1 VSVLFENLQEKLSK
15 AFKSLKGQ
23 GKISE
28 KNIKEAIRMV
38 KMSLL
43 EADVNYKIV
52 KGFIAKVKEK
62 AMGEEVMKSLTPDQ
76 QFIKIVNDELTKLM
90 GEKTEKLKFVHRPSY
105 LMMVGLQGSGK
116 TTTAAKL
123 SRKLKSEG
131 KKILLVAADVYR
143 PAAINQLEVLGE
155 EIGVDVFAGDRKNA
169 LKIVEDTQELAV
181 KKNVDCVILDT
192 AGRLHIDEKMMDELE
207 SIKKMV
213 NPDEIL
219 MVIDAMIGQDALTTA
234 KSFNERLEV
243 TGFVL
248 TKLDGDARGGV
259 ALSIR
264 EETGKPIK
272 YVGVSEK
279 TDGIEEF
286 HPDRMANRILGMGDV
301 LTLIEKV
308 EQSVDQEK
316 AKEMEKKF
324 KKAQFTFDD
333 FLDQLKQIQKM
344 GSLSSI
350 LGMLPGA
357 NKIKN
362 LDVDESRLTRISAI
376 IQSMTKKER
385 KNPKIINYSRKK
397 RIARGSGQPLSEVS
411 RLLKN
416 FEDMKKMMKKMNK
429 GSFKGLK
436 GISGGGFPF

>member
-1 VSVLFENLQEKLSK
+1 
-15 AFKSLKGQ
+15 
-23 GKISE
+23 
-28 KNIKEAIRMV
+28 
-38 KMSLL
+38 MSLL

>member
-169 LKIVEDTQELAV
+169 LKIVENTQELAV

-397 RIARGSGQPLSEVS
+397 RIASGSGQPLSEVT

>member
-1 VSVLFENLQEKLSK
+1 LFENLQEKLSK

-397 RIARGSGQPLSEVS
+397 RIASGSGQPLSEVT

>member
-1 VSVLFENLQEKLSK
+1 MFENLQDKLGK
-15 AFKSLKGQ
+15 AFKTLKGQ

-52 KGFIAKVKEK
+52 KEFISKVKEK
-62 AMGEEVMKSLTPDQ
+62 AMGAEVMNSLTPDQ

-90 GEKTEKLKFVHRPSY
+90 GDKAEKLKFVHRPSY
-105 LMMVGLQGSGK
+105 IMMVGLQGSGK
-116 TTTAAKL
+116 TTTAAKI

-131 KKILLVAADVYR
+131 KKVLLIAADVYR
-143 PAAINQLEVLGE
+143 PAAIDQLEVLGS
-155 EIGVDVFAGDRKNA
+155 EIGVEVFAGDRKNA
-169 LKIVEDTQELAV
+169 LKIVEDA
-181 KKNVDCVILDT
+181 KDIAIRKNADCVVLDT
-192 AGRLHIDEKMMDELE
+192 AGRLHIDEKMMDELDK
-207 SIKKMV
+207 IKEMV

-234 KSFNERLEV
+234 KTFNERLEV

-272 YVGVSEK
+272 YVGISEK

-308 EQSVDQEK
+308 EQSVDVEK
-316 AKEMEKKF
+316 AKQMEKKF

-362 LDVDESRLTRISAI
+362 LDVDETRLNHISAI

-385 KNPKIINYSRKK
+385 KNPKIITYSRKK
-397 RIARGSGQPLSEVS
+397 RIASGSGQQLAEVT

-429 GSFKGLK
+429 TGMRGFKGL
-436 GISGGGFPF
+436 SGGGFPF

>member
-1 VSVLFENLQEKLSK
+1 VGILFENLQEKLGK
-15 AFKSLKGQ
+15 AFKTLKGQ

-28 KNIKEAIRMV
+28 KNIKEAIKMV

-52 KGFIAKVKEK
+52 KGFVAKVKDK

-76 QFIKIVNDELTKLM
+76 QFIKIVSDELTTLM

-105 LMMVGLQGSGK
+105 IMMVGLQGSGK
-116 TTTAAKL
+116 TTTAAKI

-131 KKILLVAADVYR
+131 KKVLLVAADVYR
-143 PAAINQLEVLGE
+143 PAAIDQLEVLGG
-155 EIGVDVFAGDRKNA
+155 EIGVEVFSGDRKNA
-169 LKIVEDTQELAV
+169 LNIVREAQEIAIR
-181 KKNVDCVILDT
+181 KNADCVILDT
-192 AGRLHIDEKMMDELE
+192 AGRLHIDEKMMAELE
-207 SIKKMV
+207 NIKEMV

-219 MVIDAMIGQDALTTA
+219 MVIDSMIGQDALVTA
-234 KSFNERLEV
+234 KTFNEKLEV

-272 YVGVSEK
+272 YVGISEK

-308 EQSVDQEK
+308 EQSVDMEK

-333 FLDQLKQIQKM
+333 FLDQLKQIRKM

-362 LDVDESRLTRISAI
+362 LDVDESRLNHITAI

-385 KNPKIINYSRKK
+385 KNPKIINYARKK
-397 RIARGSGQPLSEVS
+397 RIASGSGQPLSEVTK
-411 RLLKN
+411 LIKN

-429 GSFKGLK
+429 TGLKGLK
-436 GISGGGFPF
+436 GLSGGGFPF

>member
-1 VSVLFENLQEKLSK
+1 LFENLQEKLSK

-362 LDVDESRLTRISAI
+362 LDVDESRLSRISAI

-397 RIARGSGQPLSEVS
+397 RIASGSGQPLSEVT

>member
-1 VSVLFENLQEKLSK
+1 MFENLQEKLGK
-15 AFKSLKGQ
+15 AFKTLKGQ
-23 GKISE
+23 GKISD
-28 KNIKEAIRMV
+28 KNIKEAIKMV

-52 KGFIAKVKEK
+52 KGFVAKVKDK

-76 QFIKIVNDELTKLM
+76 QFIKIVNDELTTLM

-105 LMMVGLQGSGK
+105 IMMVGLQGSGK
-116 TTTAAKL
+116 TTTAAKI

-131 KKILLVAADVYR
+131 KKVLLVAADVYR
-143 PAAINQLEVLGE
+143 PAAIDQLEVLGG
-155 EIGVDVFAGDRKNA
+155 EIGVEVFSGDKKNTLNIVREAQEIAVRKNA
-169 LKIVEDTQELAV
+169 
-181 KKNVDCVILDT
+181 DCVILDT
-192 AGRLHIDEKMMDELE
+192 AGRLHIDEKMMAELE
-207 SIKKMV
+207 NIKEMV

-219 MVIDAMIGQDALTTA
+219 MVIDSMIGQDALVTA
-234 KSFNERLEV
+234 KTFNEKLEV

-272 YVGVSEK
+272 YVGISEK

-308 EQSVDQEK
+308 EQSVDIEK

-333 FLDQLKQIQKM
+333 FLDQLKQIRKM

-362 LDVDESRLTRISAI
+362 LDVDESRLNHITAI

-397 RIARGSGQPLSEVS
+397 RIASGSGQPLSEVTK
-411 RLLKN
+411 LIKN

-429 GSFKGLK
+429 TGLKGLK
-436 GISGGGFPF
+436 GLSGGGFPF

>member
-397 RIARGSGQPLSEVS
+397 RIASGSGQPLSEVT

>member
-1 VSVLFENLQEKLSK
+1 MFENLQEKLSK

-169 LKIVEDTQELAV
+169 LKIVENTQELAV

-397 RIARGSGQPLSEVS
+397 RIASGSGQPLSEVT

>member
-1 VSVLFENLQEKLSK
+1 VFENLQDKLSK
-15 AFKSLKGQ
+15 AFKTLKGQ

-62 AMGEEVMKSLTPDQ
+62 AMGEAVMKSLTPDQ
-76 QFIKIVNDELTKLM
+76 QFIKIVNDELTQLM
-90 GEKTEKLKFVHRPSY
+90 GEKTEKLKFSHRPSY

-123 SRKLKSEG
+123 SRKLKAEG

-155 EIGVDVFAGDRKNA
+155 EIGVEVFAGNRENA
-169 LKIVEDTQELAV
+169 LKIVEEAQEMAV
-181 KKNVDCVILDT
+181 RKNADCVILDT
-192 AGRLHIDEKMMDELE
+192 AGRLHIDEKMMGELE
-207 SIKKMV
+207 QIKKIV

-234 KSFNERLEV
+234 KTFNQRLEV

-286 HPDRMANRILGMGDV
+286 HPDRMADRILGMGDM
-301 LTLIEKV
+301 LTLIEKM
-308 EQSVDQEK
+308 EQTVDQEK
-316 AKEMEKKF
+316 AKQMEKKF

-357 NKIKN
+357 NKLKN
-362 LDVDESRLTRISAI
+362 LDVDESRLNHISAI
-376 IQSMTKKER
+376 IQSMTRKER

-397 RIARGSGQPLSEVS
+397 RIAKGSGQPMSEVT
-411 RLLKN
+411 RLIKN

-429 GSFKGLK
+429 GGLRGMKGFQ
-436 GISGGGFPF
+436 GGGLPF

>member
-1 VSVLFENLQEKLSK
+1 MFENLQEKLSK

-397 RIARGSGQPLSEVS
+397 RIASGSGQPLSEVT

>member
-1 VSVLFENLQEKLSK
+1 MFENLQDKLSK
-15 AFKSLKGQ
+15 AFKTLKGQ
-23 GKISE
+23 GKISD

-123 SRKLKSEG
+123 SRKLKSQG

-155 EIGVDVFAGDRKNA
+155 EIGVEVFAGDRKNA
-169 LKIVEDTQELAV
+169 LEIVEDAQEMAV
-181 KKNVDCVILDT
+181 KKNADCVILDT
-192 AGRLHIDEKMMDELE
+192 AGRLHIDEKMMGELE
-207 SIKKMV
+207 SIKKLV

-234 KSFNERLEV
+234 KTFNERLEV

-272 YVGVSEK
+272 YVGISEK

-316 AKEMEKKF
+316 AKLMEKKF

-362 LDVDESRLTRISAI
+362 LDVDESRLNHISAI

-397 RIARGSGQPLSEVS
+397 RIASGSGQPLSEVT

-429 GSFKGLK
+429 GGFKGLK
-436 GISGGGFPF
+436 GLSGGGFPF

>member
-1 VSVLFENLQEKLSK
+1 
-15 AFKSLKGQ
+15 
-23 GKISE
+23 
-28 KNIKEAIRMV
+28 M
-38 KMSLL
+38 
-43 EADVNYKIV
+43 
-52 KGFIAKVKEK
+52 
-62 AMGEEVMKSLTPDQ
+62 
-76 QFIKIVNDELTKLM
+76 TKLM
-90 GEKTEKLKFVHRPSY
+90 GDKAEKLKFVHRPSY
-105 LMMVGLQGSGK
+105 IMMVGLQGSGK
-116 TTTAAKL
+116 TTTAAKI

-131 KKILLVAADVYR
+131 KKVLLIAADVYR
-143 PAAINQLEVLGE
+143 PAAIDQLEVLGS
-155 EIGVDVFAGDRKNA
+155 EIGVEVFAGDRKNA
-169 LKIVEDTQELAV
+169 LKIVEDA
-181 KKNVDCVILDT
+181 KDIAIRKNADCVVLDT
-192 AGRLHIDEKMMDELE
+192 AGRLHIDEKMMDELDK
-207 SIKKMV
+207 IKEMV

-234 KSFNERLEV
+234 KTFNERLEV

-272 YVGVSEK
+272 YVGISEK

-308 EQSVDQEK
+308 EQSVDVEK
-316 AKEMEKKF
+316 AKQMEKKF

-362 LDVDESRLTRISAI
+362 LDVDETRLNHISAI

-385 KNPKIINYSRKK
+385 KNPKIITYSRKK
-397 RIARGSGQPLSEVS
+397 RIASGSGQQLAEVT

-429 GSFKGLK
+429 TGMRGFKGL
-436 GISGGGFPF
+436 SGGGFPF

>member
-169 LKIVEDTQELAV
+169 LKIVENTQELAV

-397 RIARGSGQPLSEVS
+397 RIASGSGQPLSEVT

-436 GISGGGFPF
+436 GISGGGFQF

>member
-1 VSVLFENLQEKLSK
+1 MFENLQDKLSK
-15 AFKSLKGQ
+15 AFKTLKGQ

-52 KGFIAKVKEK
+52 KSFIGKVKEK
-62 AMGEEVMKSLTPDQ
+62 AMGEEVMRSLTPDQ
-76 QFIKIVNDELTKLM
+76 QFIKIVNEELTKLM
-90 GEKTEKLKFVHRPSY
+90 GEKTEKIKFVHRPSY
-105 LMMVGLQGSGK
+105 VMMVGLQGSGK

-123 SRKLKSEG
+123 SKKLKSDG
-131 KKILLVAADVYR
+131 KKVLLVAADVYR

-155 EIGVDVFAGDRKNA
+155 EIGVEVFAGDRKNA
-169 LKIVEDTQELAV
+169 LKIVEDAQEVAV
-181 KKNVDCVILDT
+181 RKNADCVVLDT
-192 AGRLHIDEKMMDELE
+192 AGRLHIDEKMMNELE
-207 SIKKMV
+207 SIKEMV

-234 KSFNERLEV
+234 KTFNEKLEV

-272 YVGVSEK
+272 YVGISEK

-316 AKEMEKKF
+316 AKQMEKKF

-362 LDVDESRLTRISAI
+362 LDVDESRLNHISAI

-397 RIARGSGQPLSEVS
+397 RIATGSGQPLSEVT

-429 GSFKGLK
+429 TGLKGLK

>member
-1 VSVLFENLQEKLSK
+1 
-15 AFKSLKGQ
+15 
-23 GKISE
+23 
-28 KNIKEAIRMV
+28 
-38 KMSLL
+38 
-43 EADVNYKIV
+43 
-52 KGFIAKVKEK
+52 
-62 AMGEEVMKSLTPDQ
+62 
-76 QFIKIVNDELTKLM
+76 M

-397 RIARGSGQPLSEVS
+397 RIASGSGQPLSEVT

>member
-1 VSVLFENLQEKLSK
+1 LFENLQDKLSK
-15 AFKSLKGQ
+15 AFKTLKGQ

-52 KGFIAKVKEK
+52 KSFIGKVKEK
-62 AMGEEVMKSLTPDQ
+62 AMGEEVMRSLTPDQ
-76 QFIKIVNDELTKLM
+76 QFIKIVNEELTKLM
-90 GEKTEKLKFVHRPSY
+90 GEKTEKIKFVHRPSY
-105 LMMVGLQGSGK
+105 VMMVGLQGSGK

-123 SRKLKSEG
+123 SKKLKSDG
-131 KKILLVAADVYR
+131 KKVLLVAADVYR

-155 EIGVDVFAGDRKNA
+155 EIGVEVFAGDRKNA
-169 LKIVEDTQELAV
+169 LKIVEDAQEVAV
-181 KKNVDCVILDT
+181 RKNADCVVLDT
-192 AGRLHIDEKMMDELE
+192 AGRLHIDEKMMNELE
-207 SIKKMV
+207 SIKEMV

-234 KSFNERLEV
+234 KTFNEKLEV

-272 YVGVSEK
+272 YVGISEK

-286 HPDRMANRILGMGDV
+286 HPDRMANRILGMGDM

-316 AKEMEKKF
+316 AKQMEKKF

-362 LDVDESRLTRISAI
+362 LDVDESRLNHISAI

-397 RIARGSGQPLSEVS
+397 RIATGSGQPLSEVT

-429 GSFKGLK
+429 TGLKGLK

>member
-1 VSVLFENLQEKLSK
+1 MFENLQEKLGK
-15 AFKSLKGQ
+15 AFKTLKGQ

-28 KNIKEAIRMV
+28 KNIKEAIKMV

-52 KGFIAKVKEK
+52 KGFVSNVKDK

-76 QFIKIVNDELTKLM
+76 QFIKIVNDELTMLM
-90 GEKTEKLKFVHRPSY
+90 GEKSEKLKFVHRPSY
-105 LMMVGLQGSGK
+105 IMMVGLQGSGK
-116 TTTAAKL
+116 TTTAAKI

-131 KKILLVAADVYR
+131 KKVLLVAADVYR
-143 PAAINQLEVLGE
+143 PAAIDQLEVLGGE
-155 EIGVDVFAGDRKNA
+155 VGVEVFSGDRKSALNIVREAQEIAVRKNA
-169 LKIVEDTQELAV
+169 
-181 KKNVDCVILDT
+181 DCVILDT
-192 AGRLHIDEKMMDELE
+192 AGRLHIDEKMMAELE
-207 SIKKMV
+207 NIKKMV

-219 MVIDAMIGQDALTTA
+219 MVIDAMIGQDALVTA
-234 KSFNERLEV
+234 KTFNEKLEV

-272 YVGVSEK
+272 YVGISEK

-308 EQSVDQEK
+308 EQSVDMEK

-333 FLDQLKQIQKM
+333 FLDQLKQIRKM

-362 LDVDESRLTRISAI
+362 LDVDESRLNHITAI

-397 RIARGSGQPLSEVS
+397 RIAIGSGQPLSEVTK
-411 RLLKN
+411 LIKN

-429 GSFKGLK
+429 TGLKGLK
-436 GISGGGFPF
+436 GLSSGGFPF

>member
-1 VSVLFENLQEKLSK
+1 MFENLQDKLSK
-15 AFKSLKGQ
+15 AFKTLKGQ

-52 KGFIAKVKEK
+52 KTFIGKVKEK
-62 AMGEEVMKSLTPDQ
+62 AMGEEVMQSLTPDQ
-76 QFIKIVNDELTKLM
+76 QFIKIVNEELTKLM

-123 SRKLKSEG
+123 SRKLKSDG
-131 KKILLVAADVYR
+131 KKVLLVAADVYR
-143 PAAINQLEVLGE
+143 PAAIDQLEVLGE
-155 EIGVDVFAGDRKNA
+155 EIGVEVFAGDRKNA
-169 LKIVEDTQELAV
+169 LKIVEDAQEVAV
-181 KKNVDCVILDT
+181 RKNADCVVLDT
-192 AGRLHIDEKMMDELE
+192 AGRLHIDEKMMGELE
-207 SIKKMV
+207 NIKEMV
-213 NPDEIL
+213 TPDEIL
-219 MVIDAMIGQDALTTA
+219 MVIDSMIGQDALTTA
-234 KSFNERLEV
+234 KTFNERLEV

-272 YVGVSEK
+272 YVGISEK

-308 EQSVDQEK
+308 EQSIDQEK
-316 AKEMEKKF
+316 AKQMEKKF

-362 LDVDESRLTRISAI
+362 LDVDESRLNHISAI

-397 RIARGSGQPLSEVS
+397 RIATGSGQPLSEVT

-429 GSFKGLK
+429 TGLKGLK
-436 GISGGGFPF
+436 GFSGSGFPF

>member
-169 LKIVEDTQELAV
+169 LKIVENTQELAV

-397 RIARGSGQPLSEVS
+397 RIASGSGQPLSEVT
-411 RLLKN
+411 RLSKN

>member
-1 VSVLFENLQEKLSK
+1 MFENLQDKLSK
-15 AFKSLKGQ
+15 AFKTLKGQ

-52 KGFIAKVKEK
+52 KRFISKVKEK
-62 AMGEEVMKSLTPDQ
+62 AMGAEVMNSLSPDQ
-76 QFIKIVNDELTKLM
+76 QFIKIVNEELTNLM

-105 LMMVGLQGSGK
+105 AMMVGLQGSGK

-131 KKILLVAADVYR
+131 KKVLLIAADVYR
-143 PAAINQLEVLGE
+143 PAAIDQLEVLGE
-155 EIGVDVFAGDRKNA
+155 EIGVEVFAGDRKNA
-169 LKIVEDTQELAV
+169 LKIVEDAQVLAV
-181 KKNVDCVILDT
+181 RKNADCVILDT
-192 AGRLHIDEKMMDELE
+192 AGRLHIDEKMMAELE

-234 KSFNERLEV
+234 KTFNERLEV

-272 YVGVSEK
+272 YVGISEK
-279 TDGIEEF
+279 TDGLEEF
-286 HPDRMANRILGMGDV
+286 HPDRMASRILGMGDV

-316 AKEMEKKF
+316 AKEME
-324 KKAQFTFDD
+324 
-333 FLDQLKQIQKM
+333 
-344 GSLSSI
+344 
-350 LGMLPGA
+350 
-357 NKIKN
+357 
-362 LDVDESRLTRISAI
+362 
-376 IQSMTKKER
+376 
-385 KNPKIINYSRKK
+385 
-397 RIARGSGQPLSEVS
+397 
-411 RLLKN
+411 
-416 FEDMKKMMKKMNK
+416 
-429 GSFKGLK
+429 
-436 GISGGGFPF
+436 